1 MLGYAMLSLPHSG
14 SMDFPGAK
22 QDQMPAPGIADSPID
37 GARYSLRVMPV
48 IEDQITK
55 PSAA

>member
-1 MLGYAMLSLPHSG
+1 MRLRAFDWGDVS
-14 SMDFPGAK
+14 AK
-22 QDQMPAPGIADSPID
+22 RFVKQCTSRFCRNARSYGFLKVRRARGI
-37 GARYSLRVMPV
+37 MPV